1 MWDNS
6 KSLLLSR
13 YWMKLAYGI
22 WFVSPIFCLYLL
34 RHDIIAVAIYSGCY
48 LPILFIF
55 RYMSNFLE
63 NIAKGEI
70 FIPDN
75 VKYLRLVS
83 WACFWAA
90 VFLLFGALAVPIL
103 ILLSC
108 VIGFFGLLM
117 RVIKNMLFEAN
128 LLKEENDYTI

>member
-13 YWMKLAYGI
+13 YWMKIAYGL
-22 WFVSPIFCLYLL
+22 WLVSPILGLYFL
-34 RHDIIAVAIYSGCY
+34 RYNIIALIIYGVCY
-48 LPILFIF
+48 FPILFVF
-55 RYMSNFLE
+55 RYMSKFLE

-70 FIPDN
+70 FIQEN
-75 VKYLRLVS
+75 VTYLRLVS

-90 VFLLFGALAVPIL
+90 IFLLFGAIAIPIL
-103 ILLSC
+103 IVISG

-128 LLKEENDYTI
+128 MLKEENDYTI